1 MGATDRSTLRALRRR
16 RRDRRLGD
24 IEWFD
29 VAYRA
34 YLYALGGTI
43 VVVWASDLLDGLID
57 DVGRDELL
65 VRAPGIAGFL
75 AALAIAFGLRQGA
88 EGGPISIEPADVRHL
103 LMAPIDRRLAL
114 AGPVVQRMRAV
125 AFIAAVPAAILG
137 QLVGRELVGSRAAW
151 AGAAA
156 LFGAAVGAA
165 VVAVAVVAHAAR
177 IPRWAASALGFA
189 LVLWQGLSAVVTWR
203 ADVDGR
209 TPGAA
214 GAGPF
219 DLLGSVA
226 LWGVRQRGIDVIALV
241 AVALAGALA
250 VVVCDRLRTEDLER
264 RGALVTQLRFAA
276 TMQDIRTVVQLRRQ
290 LGAEVVRAR
299 PWFAAERRPATGAPR
314 TRPVARPTAAAPV
327 EPAPL
332 SVSTSVVLR
341 RGVASIRRF
350 PAVRLARIGALSAAA
365 GAAAH
370 ASVVWT
376 PIFLVAMVL
385 ALYVIGLEIVEPLSQ
400 EVDRPDRTDAL
411 PVDRAALYVRHLVV
425 PAIALVG
432 VAAIGAAVV
441 ALLEPDAALAAVA
454 IAVPVTWAG
463 AIGAVAT
470 TVSDAARPASVQDTN
485 VFGAERLQDNPF
497 SVPEFAG
504 VGSLGAGLLPL
515 VWSAIAAVPVV
526 AVESTPT
533 ASTVFRVWVGVS
545 LCLGVLVWWI
555 LRRDRWAVA
564 TRRFFA
570 DGRAARG
577 AA

>member
-1 MGATDRSTLRALRRR
+1 M
-16 RRDRRLGD
+16 
-24 IEWFD
+24 
-29 VAYRA
+29 AYRA

-57 DVGRDELL
+57 DVSRDELL
-65 VRAPGIAGFL
+65 ARAPGIAGVL
-75 AALAIAFGLRQGA
+75 AAVAVAFGLRQGA

-103 LMAPIDRRLAL
+103 LMAPIDRRDAL
-114 AGPVVQRMRAV
+114 AGPVVQRLRAV

-156 LFGAAVGAA
+156 LFGVAVGAS
-165 VVAVAVVAHAAR
+165 VVAVAVVAHAMR
-177 IPRWAASALGFA
+177 LPRWAASALGAA
-189 LVLWQGLSAVVTWR
+189 LVLWQGFSAVATWR

-209 TPGAA
+209 PPGLA

-226 LWGVRQRGIDVIALV
+226 LWGVRQRGLDVIALV
-241 AVALAGALA
+241 AVVAAGALA
-250 VVVCDRLRTEDLER
+250 VVVCGRLRTEDLER

-290 LGAEVVRAR
+290 LGAEVVRTR
-299 PWFAAERRPATGAPR
+299 PWFAPRRETPRPAVR
-314 TRPVARPTAAAPV
+314 TSPQRPAIRPVAAAPA
-327 EPAPL
+327 EPAPF
-332 SVSTSVVLR
+332 TIPMSVVLR

-350 PAVRLARIGALSAAA
+350 PAVRLVRIGFLAVAA

-370 ASVVWT
+370 AAVVWT
-376 PIFLVAMVL
+376 PIFLVVVVL

-400 EVDRPDRTDAL
+400 EIDRPDRTDAL
-411 PVDRAALYVRHLVV
+411 PVDRSVLYVRHLVV
-425 PAIALVG
+425 PGVALVG
-432 VAAIGAAVV
+432 VAAVGAAVV
-441 ALLEPDAALAAVA
+441 ALLEPDAAVAAAAV
-454 IAVPVTWAG
+454 AVPVTWAG

-485 VFGAERLQDNPF
+485 VFGADRLQDNPF

-515 VWSAIAAVPVV
+515 VWSAIAAIPVV
-526 AVESTPT
+526 AIESTPT
-533 ASTVFRVWVGVS
+533 ASTVFRVWVGVA

-570 DGRAARG
+570 EGRAARG
-577 AA
+577 AT